1 MIINSNVESQC
12 LSDETF
18 KLELGVAIKRRK
30 FIETD
35 DAESLNINIKYD
47 DKDIEALIYVHLYPY
62 GKGNWYKRQNGMT
75 LNVFA
80 KMRLLHKDPRWRN
93 DKYYVFYLYDII
105 TQSRLITV
113 NNMIS
118 ASTNIQKNV
127 NVGKLKD
134 KDYEEYYKYGSY
146 IPKSISG
153 SKNFWRGKYLDLLA
167 IIECIGYP
175 KYFLTFTAND
185 SWPGLKRI
193 LSIYENQCPIFH
205 PVDVAEYFF
214 QRFFL
219 PS

>member
-1 MIINSNVESQC
+1 M
-12 LSDETF
+12 
-18 KLELGVAIKRRK
+18 
-30 FIETD
+30 
-35 DAESLNINIKYD
+35 
-47 DKDIEALIYVHLYPY
+47 HLYPY
-62 GKGNWYKRQNGMT
+62 GKGHWYKRQNGMT

-175 KYFLTFTAND
+175 KYFLTFTAN
-185 SWPGLKRI
+185 
-193 LSIYENQCPIFH
+193 E
-205 PVDVAEYFF
+205 
-214 QRFFL
+214 
-219 PS
+219 